1 MNTLLRELRA
11 SIMAIVCLALVVCG
25 IYPIVVWAISQAA
38 FPYKANGSIVE
49 IDGKSLGSA
58 LIGQPFQGPEY
69 FHPRPS
75 AAGEGYDAA
84 NSGGSNLGPISKKLI
99 AEVAARIDH
108 YREVNG
114 IGTDVPIPADAVTT
128 SGSGL
133 DPHISLE
140 NALLQAPRVARARNM
155 SFEDVKRKME
165 TFTQDRQ
172 FGILGEPR
180 VNVFLLN
187 LALDGQISKP

>member
-1 MNTLLRELRA
+1 
-11 SIMAIVCLALVVCG
+11 MAIVCLTVVVCG

-58 LIGQPFQGPEY
+58 LIGQPFQGSGY
-69 FHPRPS
+69 FHSRPS

-99 AEVAARIDH
+99 ADVAARIGR

-114 IGTDVPIPADAVTT
+114 VAADVSIPADAVTA

-140 NALLQAPRVARARNM
+140 NALLQAPRVTRARNM
-155 SFEDVKRKME
+155 SIEDMKRKLE

-180 VNVFLLN
+180 VNVLMLN
-187 LALDGQISKP
+187 LALDGKISHP